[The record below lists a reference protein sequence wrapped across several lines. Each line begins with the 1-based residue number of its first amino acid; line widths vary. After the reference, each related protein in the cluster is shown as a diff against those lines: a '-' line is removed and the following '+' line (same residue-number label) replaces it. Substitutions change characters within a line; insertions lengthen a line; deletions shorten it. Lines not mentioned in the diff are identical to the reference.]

1 MDARSEIILHWL
13 DSAVTNIQTAIQDIE
28 ELPNAATRDQ
38 TVVDLELALS
48 HLQGARSD
56 MEGY

>member
-28 ELPNAATRDQ
+28 ELPNAATCGQ